1 MSTLSNLSHL
11 FQKFIYSQI
20 NSYMSNEFSKYQK
33 KKFCKSRNTEYTSLN
48 MTEKWKSNP
57 NKGNKIG
64 TFFADFSNPFATLQF
79 EPLPINS

>member
-33 KKFCKSRNTEYTSLN
+33 KKFCKSHNTEYTSLN
-48 MTEKWKSNP
+48 MTEK
-57 NKGNKIG
+57 
-64 TFFADFSNPFATLQF
+64 
-79 EPLPINS
+79 